1 VAVQRSLVLIGPS
14 HVETDVWGAVGINH
28 RVILNEVKNLEVK
41 NLEVKNLEV
50 KNLEVKNLEVKNLE
64 VKNLPRWRFFTPL
77 RSVQNDA

>member
-50 KNLEVKNLEVKNLE
+50 KNLEVKNLEVKNL
-64 VKNLPRWRFFTPL
+64 PRWRFFTPL